1 MPEYRF
7 NKDKNYLLKQTRGI
21 GFEEVIGAVAQGKL
35 LAIELH
41 PNPKYRNQSLF
52 IVEINAYV
60 YVVPC
65 IFNHKE
71 VFLKTIYPSRKHT
84 KKYLL
89 HKGA

>member
-7 NKDKNYLLKQTRGI
+7 NKDKNYLLKQTRSI
-21 GFEEVIGAVAQGKL
+21 GFEEVIKAVAQGKL

-41 PNPKYRNQSLF
+41 PNPKYRNQSLY
-52 IVEINAYV
+52 IVEISAYA

-65 IFNHKE
+65 IISRQE